1 MYPLR
6 SRPHLGLNTTI
17 KHEINNVHSIDG
29 SGALSP
35 DVHPRTQLPFSDV
48 EKPALKKL
56 GKYLISG
63 LPDASLSGS
72 LFVCNA
78 TDLGSGATVVCKVL
92 PASKYKEV
100 LSPYW
105 VAGQHRHIN
114 SIREV
119 IVGKDH
125 AYIFFD
131 SSYEDLHTYVRKHR
145 KLREDEAC
153 RLFTQIV
160 SAVQHCHENGVILR
174 DLKLRKFVFKD
185 AKCSHLVLDSLE
197 DSYVLPN
204 PEDDLLTDRH
214 GCPAYVSP
222 EILFSSGGYSG
233 KSADIWSLGVVLYT
247 MLAGQYPF
255 HDVDVGSL
263 FKKIRQGVFLV
274 PEGSSTQARCLLKNL
289 LRTDPSER
297 LLTDEILSHSWFSDR
312 STARLS
318 PCPRRPLRYSS
329 VTAGTAASIAPY
341 PGNNSSAGLSLL
353 AGNSSSLEESNSSS
367 PGLVI
372 ADNVQKFPHC
382 TPDQTVPQINVFDRN
397 DFGTRFPTDLS
408 SL

>member
-1 MYPLR
+1 MSFCCLNLEK
-6 SRPHLGLNTTI
+6 SRDSLLLN
-17 KHEINNVHSIDG
+17 
-29 SGALSP
+29 
-35 DVHPRTQLPFSDV
+35 
-48 EKPALKKL
+48 
-56 GKYLISG
+56 
-63 LPDASLSGS
+63 
-72 LFVCNA
+72 
-78 TDLGSGATVVCKVL
+78 
-92 PASKYKEV
+92 
-100 LSPYW
+100 
-105 VAGQHRHIN
+105 
-114 SIREV
+114 
-119 IVGKDH
+119 
-125 AYIFFD
+125 
-131 SSYEDLHTYVRKHR
+131 
-145 KLREDEAC
+145 
-153 RLFTQIV
+153 
-160 SAVQHCHENGVILR
+160 
-174 DLKLRKFVFKD
+174 FVFIFLS
-185 AKCSHLVLDSLE
+185 SHLVLDSLE

-297 LLTDEILSHSWFSDR
+297 LLTGEILSHSWFSDR

-318 PCPRRPLRYSS
+318 PCSRRPLRYSS
-329 VTAGTAASIAPY
+329 VAAASIAPY
-341 PGNNSSAGLSLL
+341 PGNNSSTGLSLL
-353 AGNSSSLEESNSSS
+353 AGNSSSSSLEESNSSL

-372 ADNVQKFPHC
+372 ADNVQKFLHC

-397 DFGTRFPTDLS
+397 DFGTRYPTNLS